1 MKTIRYFILA
11 ISIFSFAYHMA
22 NAASSVTITEVM
34 FDHEGT
40 DEGKEWVEI
49 YNDGTESIPIAS
61 WYFFENEVNHKLTPL
76 NFENLEPGD
85 RAVIIQNEATFKAEF
100 SGSIKI
106 IKSSFSLNNEGEGLA
121 IHNSEKVPVDSITYD
136 PAVGGA
142 GNGTTY
148 GLIGSTWSMT
158 EPSPG
163 SVNEAGEPTNEEDE
177 SNGGGSTDSESDS
190 DSSDEAETEYSN
202 QSDSIEFKNKAKKE
216 FEPYYHPYINFEP
229 SILSKNASRFRIG
242 VFHVE
247 EYRNTQEIDGFYY
260 VNFGDGTG
268 ITSEKRI
275 DTFHAYPSSGSYV
288 LSFEFYKSRL
298 ARELGEDPD
307 VLYRKTIK
315 VLDETITILGLDS
328 YGSVI
333 LENPNKQAVNLQDWK
348 ITLPGKQYVF
358 PKYSMIAGKSKIA
371 VPMRTLG
378 FGVSAKELLQLRI
391 FNNQNIRIATYSP
404 EKLISTETG
413 KNISESKN
421 KANVTGVQISK
432 EETTG
437 DISLGPNTSFI
448 DEYLEK
454 NPQANIVDFNTGNNL
469 PIDETKKDSTT
480 EIYLATGG
488 GLLVAGL
495 SILKFLAKKE
505 SPKED
510 SQLEEH

>member
-11 ISIFSFAYHMA
+11 ISIFSFAYHTA
-22 NAASSVTITEVM
+22 YAAASVTITEVM

-40 DEGKEWVEI
+40 DEGKEWIEI

-76 NFENLEPGD
+76 NFENLETGE
-85 RAVIIQNEATFKAEF
+85 RAVIIQNETTFKAEF

-106 IKSSFSLNNEGEGLA
+106 IKSSFSLNNEGESLA
-121 IHNSEKVPVDSITYD
+121 IHNSEKVPVDSVTYD

-148 GLIGSTWSMT
+148 GLIGSTWSMSK
-158 EPSPG
+158 PSPG
-163 SVNEAGEPTNEEDE
+163 SVNEAGEPINEEDE
-177 SNGGGSTDSESDS
+177 SNGDGSMDSESD
-190 DSSDEAETEYSN
+190 DEESGETESEYSN
-202 QSDSIEFKNKAKKE
+202 ESDSVEFENKAKKE

-229 SILSKNASRFRIG
+229 SIVSKNASRFRIG

-247 EYRNTQEIDGFYY
+247 ENRSTQEIDGYYY

-268 ITSEKRI
+268 ATSESRI
-275 DTFHAYPSSGSYV
+275 DTFHAYPSSGSYI
-288 LSFEFYKSRL
+288 LSFEFYKSKL

-307 VLYRKTIK
+307 VLYRKKIK
-315 VLDETITILGLDS
+315 VLDETITIIGLDS

-333 LENPNKQAVNLQDWK
+333 LENPNKQAINLQDWK
-348 ITLPGKQYVF
+348 ITLPGKQYTF
-358 PKYSMIAGKSKIA
+358 PRYSMVAGKSKIS

-378 FGVSAKELLQLRI
+378 FGVSMKELLQLRV
-391 FNNQNIRIATYSP
+391 FNNQNIRIAMYSP
-404 EKLISTETG
+404 EKLVSRETG
-413 KNISESKN
+413 KNISENKN
-421 KANVTGVQISK
+421 KVNSTSIQLSK
-432 EETTG
+432 DGTAS

-454 NPQANIVDFNTGNNL
+454 NPQAEIVNFEDKNNL
-469 PIDETKKDSTT
+469 LKSDPKKDQTT

-488 GLLVAGL
+488 GLLVVGL
-495 SILKFLAKKE
+495 SLLKFLAKKE

-510 SQLEEH
+510 SQLE